1 MISYVEEQGT
11 IASVVHDDGTRTQF
25 VLGNYEIIGWDRE
38 EICCMSRTGECNFFT
53 ATGESRGMYRLGLEK
68 EEPISLM

>member
-25 VLGNYEIIGWDRE
+25 VLGNYE
-38 EICCMSRTGECNFFT
+38 TN
-53 ATGESRGMYRLGLEK
+53 A
-68 EEPISLM
+68 ISLLQLAKAEVCID